1 MIYSN
6 YMREKY
12 RNTNI
17 PRTAEGYPCILKK
30 SKKGNL
36 KELVIEGNTGKNLF
50 DISKITKFV
59 KYNNGGFDIETT
71 GSTISDGVIVNN
83 EGLYQGSIFAW
94 DSRTELEAG
103 TYTLSA
109 DFMSNRD
116 DGDKRAALY
125 VRDYNS
131 TDIVFQKFKELT
143 AYKSWENV
151 SGTFTLSK
159 KTTIVIAPMGGGVT
173 GDWNSLNMNIKNIQ
187 LELGSTATEY
197 EPYKAVGEAS
207 KNLMEYPYSF
217 GTSVTHKGVTFTVD
231 ADGAVIINGTPT
243 GVAQCNIDTRNFLN
257 ILDSTKDYTLSGVV
271 EPNYNS
277 DGSYAKCQINMV
289 FTNKGSFVK
298 NIFSARPGFSTEI
311 NLSNIQEEFDE
322 CHIQILAYGGTF
334 NNVKFYPQIE
344 EGTKRTEW
352 CPNGKCRIP
361 LTVSGKN
368 LFDTPGWYNWL
379 RSFTT
384 TYVTK
389 KTVDETNCIYY
400 RPQVTH
406 DKHFMEGCF
415 KENTQYVLT
424 FRAKGIAGNGTST
437 GFEFIYTDN
446 KGPRIYIS
454 NTDSWNNY
462 TFISEKN
469 KTIKYIRM
477 TYNYGQGCYF
487 DENSIQ
493 LELGSTATEY
503 EPYKEPMITSIYLD
517 NTLGSGEC
525 LDFKRQKLIKATSQT
540 DVALPK
546 VQVFKGTSVI
556 RTDTEVSP
564 TNIKAKYIKY

>member
-17 PRTAEGYPCILKK
+17 PRTAEGYPCILEK

-59 KYNNGGFDIETT
+59 KYNNGGLDIETT

-131 TDIVFQKFKELT
+131 TDIVLQKFKELT

-159 KTTIVIAPMGGGVT
+159 KTTIVIAPMGGGVK

-207 KNLMEYPYSF
+207 KNLMKYPYSF

-243 GVAQCNIDTRNFLN
+243 TGNVAQCNIDTRNFLN
-257 ILDSTKDYTLSGVV
+257 ILDSAKDYTLSGVV

-277 DGSYAKCQINMV
+277 DGSYVKCQINMV

-298 NIFSARPGFSTEI
+298 NIAPLRPTFSTKI
-311 NLSNIQEEFDE
+311 NLSKVTEEFNE

-352 CPNGKCRIP
+352 CPNGKCYIIVKNDGENRD
-361 LTVSGKN
+361 TVK
-368 LFDTPGWYNWL
+368 
-379 RSFTT
+379 
-384 TYVTK
+384 TK
-389 KTVDETNCIYY
+389 I
-400 RPQVTH
+400 
-406 DKHFMEGCF
+406 
-415 KENTQYVLT
+415 
-424 FRAKGIAGNGTST
+424 I
-437 GFEFIYTDN
+437 
-446 KGPRIYIS
+446 
-454 NTDSWNNY
+454 TDSPIGNNERLKVHD
-462 TFISEKN
+462 S
-469 KTIKYIRM
+469 
-477 TYNYGQGCYF
+477 
-487 DENSIQ
+487 
-493 LELGSTATEY
+493 
-503 EPYKEPMITSIYLD
+503 
-517 NTLGSGEC
+517 
-525 LDFKRQKLIKATSQT
+525 
-540 DVALPK
+540 DVKIP
-546 VQVFKGTSVI
+546 VFKG
-556 RTDTEVSP
+556 E
-564 TNIKAKYIKY
+564 NIISAETTVQPKSLKAKYIKY

>member
-131 TDIVFQKFKELT
+131 TDIVLQKFKELT

-352 CPNGKCRIP
+352 CPNGKCYIIVKNDGENRD
-361 LTVSGKN
+361 TVK
-368 LFDTPGWYNWL
+368 
-379 RSFTT
+379 
-384 TYVTK
+384 TK
-389 KTVDETNCIYY
+389 I
-400 RPQVTH
+400 
-406 DKHFMEGCF
+406 
-415 KENTQYVLT
+415 
-424 FRAKGIAGNGTST
+424 I
-437 GFEFIYTDN
+437 
-446 KGPRIYIS
+446 
-454 NTDSWNNY
+454 TDSPIGNNERLKVHD
-462 TFISEKN
+462 S
-469 KTIKYIRM
+469 
-477 TYNYGQGCYF
+477 
-487 DENSIQ
+487 
-493 LELGSTATEY
+493 
-503 EPYKEPMITSIYLD
+503 
-517 NTLGSGEC
+517 
-525 LDFKRQKLIKATSQT
+525 
-540 DVALPK
+540 DVKIP
-546 VQVFKGTSVI
+546 VFKG
-556 RTDTEVSP
+556 E
-564 TNIKAKYIKY
+564 NIISAETTVQPKSLKAKYIKY

>member
-17 PRTAEGYPCILKK
+17 PMTAEGYPCILKK

-83 EGLYQGSIFAW
+83 EGIYQSSIFAW

-103 TYTLSA
+103 TYTISA

-116 DGDKRAALY
+116 DGNKHAVLY

-131 TDIVFQKFKELT
+131 SDIIFEKSKELT

-159 KTTIVIAPMGGGVT
+159 KTTIVIAPMGGGVP
-173 GDWNSLNMNIKNIQ
+173 GDWKNLNMNIKNIQ

-197 EPYKAVGEAS
+197 EPYKAVGD
-207 KNLMEYPYSF
+207 LI
-217 GTSVTHKGVTFTVD
+217 T
-231 ADGAVIINGTPT
+231 DG
-243 GVAQCNIDTRNFLN
+243 
-257 ILDSTKDYTLSGVV
+257 DY
-271 EPNYNS
+271 
-277 DGSYAKCQINMV
+277 A
-289 FTNKGSFVK
+289 
-298 NIFSARPGFSTEI
+298 
-311 NLSNIQEEFDE
+311 
-322 CHIQILAYGGTF
+322 
-334 NNVKFYPQIE
+334 
-344 EGTKRTEW
+344 
-352 CPNGKCRIP
+352 GKYKIP
-361 LTVSGKN
+361 LTVHGKN
-368 LFDTPGWYNWL
+368 LFNGYGFSAQGMITPTASRVLSNAVDTTISTTSPSNTLTVTQSNIYDSGPPYDYRNGYFCIGLNEDIKIGKKYRFYCDAEITNNPLNVSAFDLAPNNLMWGYTATYNNGKL
-379 RSFTT
+379 S
-384 TYVTK
+384 
-389 KTVDETNCIYY
+389 
-400 RPQVTH
+400 
-406 DKHFMEGCF
+406 G
-415 KENTQYVLT
+415 T
-424 FRAKGIAGNGTST
+424 FLYAKNGTRRYL
-437 GFEFIYTDN
+437 EFRNRGCNMT
-446 KGPRIYIS
+446 IS
-454 NTDSWNNY
+454 NIMITES
-462 TFISEKN
+462 K
-469 KTIKYIRM
+469 IKDNI
-477 TYNYGQGCYF
+477 
-487 DENSIQ
+487 
-493 LELGSTATEY
+493 Y
-503 EPYKEPMITSIYLD
+503 EPFLNPMTTNIYLD
-517 NTLGSGEC
+517 NPLGSGEC

-556 RTDTEVSP
+556 RTDTEVNP